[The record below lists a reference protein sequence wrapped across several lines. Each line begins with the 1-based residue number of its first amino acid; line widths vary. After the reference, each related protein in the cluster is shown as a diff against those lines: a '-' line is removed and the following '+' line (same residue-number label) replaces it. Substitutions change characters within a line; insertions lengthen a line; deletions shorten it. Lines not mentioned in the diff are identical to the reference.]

1 MSNGRP
7 GPWLSVDVRA
17 ARLALPTP
25 CSGCA
30 GASSGLS
37 VVLSRW
43 VRVPCFSGEGGQ
55 TGGALAGLL
64 LPTSEPGD
72 SHLCLGLLPQGKG
85 WVMEP
90 LPVAQ
95 PQGVAD
101 RVLGGVCVCIQSQK
115 STVCLWAAPARCDC
129 VCRAQCEPGCG
140 HPGEI
145 HPLPQ
150 VMGRCCAR
158 GPLVWGSQMSCCR
171 LQGGQ
176 CCGRGALG
184 PLSAPRSVPL
194 LSLRGPEGNLFPP
207 GSWSVSICPL
217 GWHLS
222 PGRGG
227 RDGDHVLFL
236 SP

>member
-1 MSNGRP
+1 MSVQP
-7 GPWLSVDVRA
+7 TWCCSPHVLAVLGPHLGSLW
-17 ARLALPTP
+17 
-25 CSGCA
+25 CSTGH
-30 GASSGLS
+30 
-37 VVLSRW
+37 SRW
-43 VRVPCFSGEGGQ
+43 VRVPCFSREGGQ
-55 TGGALAGLL
+55 TGGAPAGLL
-64 LPTSEPGD
+64 VLTSEPGD
-72 SHLCLGLLPQGKG
+72 SHLCLGLLPQGKS

-90 LPVAQ
+90 LPIAQ

-101 RVLGGVCVCIQSQK
+101 RVLGVCVCVCPQSQK
-115 STVCLWAAPARCDC
+115 STICLWAAPARCDC
-129 VCRAQCEPGCG
+129 VRRAQREPGCG

-184 PLSAPRSVPL
+184 PLSAPSSVPL
-194 LSLRGPEGNLFPP
+194 LRLRGPEGNFFPP
-207 GSWSVSICPL
+207 GSWFVSICPL

-222 PGRGG
+222 PSRGG
-227 RDGDHVLFL
+227 RDGNHVLFL
-236 SP
+236 PP